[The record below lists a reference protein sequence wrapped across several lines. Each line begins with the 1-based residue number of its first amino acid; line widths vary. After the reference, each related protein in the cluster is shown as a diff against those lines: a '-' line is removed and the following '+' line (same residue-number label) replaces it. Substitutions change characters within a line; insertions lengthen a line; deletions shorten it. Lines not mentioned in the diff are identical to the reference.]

1 MITKNNLSPILS
13 FLLLLIIS
21 ACGSHESKTTAAEQ
35 TQPQD
40 RMSILNQRALSEPSN
55 PDVFNELAML
65 YLKNDQFSEALR
77 NINKSLEL
85 APRNTVYFITLSDIF
100 LMMGDAERAQ
110 LTLYR
115 ALDLEPNNAKLYVH
129 IARLQVF
136 KEDYPR
142 AFENIRKALEID
154 RTLSDAYFWRGVALL
169 ENGDTTRAINEWQ
182 LAVAYDQDSFEG
194 YFQLGLLM
202 AGRGDRFAADYLEH
216 AARLAPPDNE
226 IFYDIGYAFQQI
238 ERFNQAI
245 QTYERMLA
253 IDSCAAVA
261 FYNIG
266 YINLVEFE
274 EYAVAD
280 AYFSR
285 ALNCNPDYADAL
297 YNRGL
302 ARELLSDYEGARND
316 YRAALT
322 KAVNHPGAIKG
333 LNRLDEIMGR

>member
-1 MITKNNLSPILS
+1 MITKIILFLFLS
-13 FLLLLIIS
+13 FSVALS
-21 ACGSHESKTTAAEQ
+21 TSSCGSRESNSAANGQ

-40 RMSILNQRALSEPSN
+40 RLSILNQRAQSEPSN
-55 PDVFNELAML
+55 PDVFNELAMFH
-65 YLKNDQFSEALR
+65 LKNDQFSEALR

-85 APRNTVYFITLSDIF
+85 APRNTVYLVTLSDIY

-110 LTLYR
+110 LTLYK
-115 ALDLEPNNAKLYVH
+115 ALDLEPNNAKVYVH

-136 KEDYPR
+136 MEDYQR

-154 RTLSDAYFWRGVALL
+154 HNLSEAYFWRGVALL
-169 ENGDTTRAINEWQ
+169 ENGDTTRAISEWQ
-182 LAVAYDQDSFEG
+182 LAVAYDQESFGG
-194 YFQLGLLM
+194 YFQLGMLM

-216 AARLAPPDNE
+216 ASRLAPPDIE
-226 IFYDIGYAFQQI
+226 ILYDIGYAFQQI

-245 QTYERMLA
+245 QTYERMLEFHPCPA
-253 IDSCAAVA
+253 IA

-274 EYAVAD
+274 EYAAAT

-285 ALNCNPDYADAL
+285 ALECDPDYADAL

-302 ARELLSDYEGARND
+302 ARELLSDFEGAESD
-316 YRAALT
+316 YRATLT

-333 LNRLDEIMGR
+333 LNRLDEIMSQ